1 MKVSSVVL
9 VVIMTYTW
17 MCHAEVTSVEPPDN
31 VTVSDL
37 GLLGQLMI
45 LWSPPASLQNVT
57 DCAVRY
63 QLDYFNTYRNQWR
76 GVRTFRTSLQAQF
89 DLERDVQ
96 VKLRTMLR
104 GKCTGGVERSSST
117 LELVWP
123 PHLAGAVGSRV
134 QNFSCVFHMKEYM
147 ECTWDRGP
155 DEPPHSKHFLY
166 YWHSG
171 LESVAECP
179 QYFPQS
185 GDRKGCLFPRD
196 TVKEFTDFN
205 VCVNG
210 SSPVGPIRPAYFN
223 MQVQNYVKPGLV
235 ESVTLE
241 AVEEGEELVLEW
253 RPTEGHIPPHCLE
266 YEVMSEHTNQ
276 DGTKWTMVN
285 VTEDTSLVLPAKQ
298 QSCARV
304 RSHVHKYCSDSS
316 FWSDW
321 TQWHC
326 LPVASIQAKVSPA
339 MDIALIC
346 VLVASAAAMLSFC
359 MSLWMFRKMW
369 MKRSE
374 QKMLDS
380 SLFWENQQHL
390 KLSPALS
397 HP

>member
-1 MKVSSVVL
+1 MKVFIVVL
-9 VVIMTYTW
+9 VVFTTYTW
-17 MCHAEVTSVEPPDN
+17 MCHAEVNSVDPPDN

-37 GLLGQLMI
+37 GLLGQLVI
-45 LWSPPASLQNVT
+45 QWSPPASLQNVT

-63 QLDYFNTYRNQWR
+63 QLEYFSTYRNQWK
-76 GVRTFRTSLQAQF
+76 GFRTSRTSLRAQF

-104 GKCTGGVERSSST
+104 GTCTGDVELSST
-117 LELVWP
+117 ALELSWP
-123 PHLAGAVGSRV
+123 PHLAGTVGSRV
-134 QNFSCVFHMKEYM
+134 QDFSCVFHMKEYM
-147 ECTWDRGP
+147 ECIWNKGA
-155 DEPPHSKHFLY
+155 DEPQHSQHFLH

-179 QYFPQS
+179 EYILR
-185 GDRKGCLFPRD
+185 GGVRTGCLFPRN

-235 ESVTLE
+235 EAVSLE

-253 RPTEGHIPPHCLE
+253 RPPEGHIPPHCLE

-276 DGTKWTMVN
+276 DGTKWTVVN
-285 VTEDTSLVLPAKQ
+285 ETEDTSLVLLANQ

-304 RSHVHKYCSDSS
+304 RTHVHEYCSDSS

-321 TQWHC
+321 TQWRC
-326 LPVASIQAKVSPA
+326 LPVASIQTEDLSPA

-346 VLVASAAAMLSFC
+346 VLVASAVAVLSLC

-369 MKRSE
+369 KKKSE

-380 SLFWENQQHL
+380 FLFWENQHL